1 MYLVSGGV
9 NVVKRGVRLVVPFR
23 LMDEDKPVM
32 PMFRGLACHHQK
44 IGRKATQKGC
54 DIDMLA

>member
-1 MYLVSGGV
+1 VGGV

-23 LMDEDKPVM
+23 LMDEDKLVM